1 MNFPSFSNEIAYQ
14 MIEKFYGEIKEQF
27 ELQFKF
33 LQFKSFNKYQDHI
46 PYCFFTCQC
55 IISFWSPG
63 ISMFTLLVLSNFI
76 PLSINLPFR
85 VFFHQPISKKLVIF

>member
-33 LQFKSFNKYQDHI
+33 LQFKSFNKYQDRI
-46 PYCFFTCQC
+46 ASLLANALFLF
-55 IISFWSPG
+55 G
-63 ISMFTLLVLSNFI
+63 LLVFQCALC
-76 PLSINLPFR
+76 
-85 VFFHQPISKKLVIF
+85 